1 MNLLLK
7 NAYIITGDENGSVI
21 KDGCVGIKGK
31 ILSYV
36 GVGYEGIG
44 ERYDRVLDL
53 TNKVIMPG
61 FVNTHNHSAMS
72 IFRNYADDLKLME
85 WLFNKIFPLEER
97 LTEKDVYWAS
107 SLAILE
113 MLKTGTTAFCD
124 MYMFM
129 NQTAFAVSESGIKAS
144 LGRGLQG
151 DIDDSVEED
160 FRIKESLNLYNAY
173 HGSCGG
179 RIRANLAPHSVYTC
193 NLAYLERVAGIAEDL
208 GCEVQIHL
216 SETDEEV
223 RQSILKYNLTPIKVA
238 YKAGLLNSNTIA
250 AHCVVVNDEDLD
262 IVVQQGVNIAHN
274 PTSNMKLGSGIAPVK
289 KMLDMGINVAL
300 GTDGASSNNDL
311 DMLKE
316 ARTAAYLQKAILKDP
331 SVLNADEV
339 IQMATYNGAKALGFE
354 NTGKILKGY
363 AADLIIIDIEKP
375 WYYPKHNIK
384 SSIIYSGSSKDV
396 ETVIVDGDIIMENGE
411 VKTMD
416 EEKILYEVQ
425 KAADKLVKSGKR
437 KA

>member
-1 MNLLLK
+1 MSLLLK
-7 NAYIITGDENGSVI
+7 NAYIITGDENGSDI
-21 KDGCVGIKGK
+21 NDGCVGIKGK
-31 ILSYV
+31 ALDYV
-36 GVGYEGIG
+36 GVGYEGID
-44 ERYDRVLDL
+44 ERYDRVINLK
-53 TNKVIMPG
+53 NKVIMPG
-61 FVNTHNHSAMS
+61 LVNAHNHSAMS
-72 IFRNYADDLKLME
+72 IFRNYADDLKLMD
-85 WLFNKIFPLEER
+85 WLFNKIFPLEEK
-97 LTEKDVYWAS
+97 LTEYDAYWAS

-113 MLKTGTTAFCD
+113 MVKTGTTAFCD

-129 NQTAFAVSESGIKAS
+129 NQTALVVSESGIKAA

-151 DIDDSVEED
+151 DIDDSAEED
-160 FRIKESLNLYNAY
+160 FRIKEGLDLYNAY
-173 HGSCGG
+173 HGSCSG
-179 RIRANLAPHSVYTC
+179 RIRVNLAPHSVYTC
-193 NLAYLERVAGIAEDL
+193 NLTYLEKVADIAEDL

-223 RQSILKYNLTPIKVA
+223 RKSLLKYNLTPIKA
-238 YKAGLLNSNTIA
+238 AHKARLLNKKTIV
-250 AHCVVVNDEDLD
+250 AHCVVVSDEDLE
-262 IVVQQGVNIAHN
+262 IIVQQGVSVAHN
-274 PTSNMKLGSGIAPVK
+274 PISNMKLGSGIAPVK

-316 ARTAAYLQKAILKDP
+316 ARAAAYLQKATLKDP
-331 SVLNADEV
+331 SVLNADQV
-339 IQMATYNGAKALGFE
+339 IRMATYNGAKALGFE

-363 AADLIIIDIEKP
+363 AADLIVLDIEKP

-411 VKTMD
+411 VKTID

-425 KAADKLVKSGKR
+425 KAAEKLIKS
-437 KA
+437 